1 MKETFEFLKVKTQ
14 VNYVAT
20 VKEDGTP
27 SLRPFGDPIL
37 FDDKIYVLT
46 NKQKRVSKEI
56 AQNNKVCIVAYD
68 GLNWIRIHCQMIDDS
83 DNLEAK
89 KAMMS
94 EFDWMTE
101 SGYTLDNPDFQ
112 ILYIADAEAKVY
124 DSDGKELES
133 YEF

>member
-1 MKETFEFLKVKTQ
+1 
-14 VNYVAT
+14 
-20 VKEDGTP
+20 
-27 SLRPFGDPIL
+27 
-37 FDDKIYVLT
+37 
-46 NKQKRVSKEI
+46 
-56 AQNNKVCIVAYD
+56 
-68 GLNWIRIHCQMIDDS
+68 MIDDS